1 MTNIKHLIHRTLDIG
16 SGFLLSILIQYIVFP
31 FFDIYIDVSEMIHL
45 ALIFTV
51 IGILRSY
58 LWSKYIFK
66 YKSESKGEV
75 IKQKWKE
82 ENLGVKD
89 HTND

>member
-58 LWSKYIFK
+58 LWSKYVFK
-66 YKSESKGEV
+66 YGESKSES

-82 ENLGVKD
+82 ENLGVRD
-89 HTND
+89 YTNE

>member
-16 SGFLLSILIQYIVFP
+16 SGFALSILIQYIVFP

-58 LWSKYIFK
+58 LWSKYVFK
-66 YKSESKGEV
+66 YKSESKSES

-89 HTND
+89 YTNE

>member
-16 SGFLLSILIQYIVFP
+16 SGFALSILIQYIVFP

-58 LWSKYIFK
+58 LWSKYVFK
-66 YKSESKGEV
+66 YGESKSES

-82 ENLGVKD
+82 ENLGVRD
-89 HTND
+89 YTNE

>member
-16 SGFLLSILIQYIVFP
+16 SGFALSILIQYIVFP

-58 LWSKYIFK
+58 LWSKYVFK
-66 YKSESKGEV
+66 YGESK
-75 IKQKWKE
+75 W
-82 ENLGVKD
+82 VKYQ
-89 HTND
+89 NY

>member
-45 ALIFTV
+45 ALIFRV

-58 LWSKYIFK
+58 LWSKYVFK
-66 YKSESKGEV
+66 YGESKSES

-82 ENLGVKD
+82 ENLGVRD
-89 HTND
+89 YTNE

>member
-16 SGFLLSILIQYIVFP
+16 SGFALSILIQYIVFP

-58 LWSKYIFK
+58 LWSKYVFK
-66 YKSESKGEV
+66 YGESKSES

-89 HTND
+89 YTNE

>member
-58 LWSKYIFK
+58 LWSKYVFK
-66 YKSESKGEV
+66 YGESKSES

-89 HTND
+89 YTNE

>member
-58 LWSKYIFK
+58 LWSKYVFK
-66 YKSESKGEV
+66 YGESK
-75 IKQKWKE
+75 
-82 ENLGVKD
+82 
-89 HTND
+89 